1 MIPIRD
7 VIPSRS
13 TPVVTLGLIAVNATV
28 FVAAFAAS
36 APTPLELQLT
46 WGLIPAAFV
55 PQQLLSSL
63 FLHDGGI
70 HLIGNLWALWMFGD
84 NVEDRL
90 GRIPYLAFYLL
101 AGAVAGLTV
110 VVAAPGFLAPVVGA
124 NGAIAGVIG
133 AYFALYPRSKIL
145 VLTPVFWS
153 VDLVEVPALAF
164 AGFWLAAQL
173 LLGLGRGFEPLSGL
187 LLLSHAVALAAGA
200 GLMWSLRHR
209 RSERYWSE
217 TRR

>member
-13 TPVVTLGLIAVNATV
+13 RPVVTLGLMAVNATV
-28 FVAAFAAS
+28 FLAGLAAS
-36 APTPLELQLT
+36 PTPLELQLT
-46 WGLIPAAFV
+46 WGLIPATVA

-63 FLHDGGI
+63 FIHDGWI

-90 GRIPYLAFYLL
+90 GRLPFLAFYLL
-101 AGAVAGLTV
+101 VGTLAGLTV
-110 VVAAPGFLAPVVGA
+110 VLAAPALLAPIVGA

-133 AYFALYPRSKIL
+133 AYFTLYPRSKIL
-145 VLTPVFWS
+145 VLTPVLWS

-173 LLGLGRGFEPLSGL
+173 ILGLGRGIEPISGL
-187 LLLSHAVALAAGA
+187 LLLSHGVALAAGA

-209 RSERYWSE
+209 RSERYWWE
-217 TRR
+217 RRR